1 MSDVRAHE
9 AGLAAL
15 LSAART
21 QPAERSA
28 GLVAP
33 LGGNMIFFGGG
44 LPDPVTHPTAAMTR
58 LLTELLAAPQEQLL
72 GYCHGAGDDD
82 LRRAIARHFSARE
95 GRDISSDQIVVTNG
109 SSGALSLLAVALIDP
124 GDVVLCEALTYP
136 GVMATFRQMG
146 ARIVPVP
153 VDADGI
159 SPGEL
164 ASILAQ
170 LRAEGARIKMI
181 YIIATCQSPT
191 GTVLSE
197 QRRHELIEIADRFD
211 ILIVQDATYADIRFD
226 ESFPRELITLAP
238 HRTVHVASFSKTLA
252 PGLRMGWV
260 AGPPAIIDVLA
271 QMRTDLGTS
280 RLVQRMVARLIADG
294 DFDRHLREV
303 NDWYRQKRDV
313 VLDALTMSCTAH
325 GSWKVPA
332 GGFFIWLVLDRAN
345 LAAVEAAGAQH
356 GVGFLGAPYFNAGGA
371 DIPGIRLA
379 YGELNRAQLEEGIR
393 RLGHAIAT
401 AT

>member
-21 QPAERSA
+21 QPAAMSA

-33 LGGNMIFFGGG
+33 VAIDAIFFGGG
-44 LPDPVTHPTAAMTR
+44 LPDPAMHPTDAMTR
-58 LLTELLAAPQEQLL
+58 LLTELLAAPQGQLL
-72 GYCHGAGDDD
+72 GYCHGAGDDE
-82 LRRAIARHFSARE
+82 LRRAIAQQFSARE
-95 GRDISSDQIVVTNG
+95 DSELSPDQIVVTNG

-136 GVMATFRQMG
+136 GVLATFRQMG

-153 VDADGI
+153 VDGDGI
-159 SPGEL
+159 CPGEL
-164 ASILAQ
+164 ASILTR
-170 LRAEGARIKMI
+170 LRGERARVKFL
-181 YIIATCQSPT
+181 YTIATCQSPT

-197 QRRHELIEIADRFD
+197 QRRREIIEIADRFD
-211 ILIVQDATYADIRFD
+211 MLIVQDATYADIRFD
-226 ESFPRELITLAP
+226 QPFPREMITLAP

-280 RLVQRMVARLIADG
+280 RLVQRMVARLITDG
-294 DFDRHLREV
+294 DFDHHLREV
-303 NDWYRQKRDV
+303 NAWYRQKRDV
-313 VLDALTMSCTAH
+313 VLEALSASCAAH
-325 GSWKVPA
+325 ATWSVPA
-332 GGFFIWLVLDRAN
+332 GGFFVWLVLDRGD
-345 LAAVEAAGAQH
+345 LGAVEAAGAQH
-356 GVGFLGAPYFNAGGA
+356 GVGFFGAPYFNAGGTPVA
-371 DIPGIRLA
+371 GIRLA
-379 YGELNRAQLEEGIR
+379 YGELDRSELAEGIH
-393 RLGHAIAT
+393 RLGRAIA
-401 AT
+401 AVA